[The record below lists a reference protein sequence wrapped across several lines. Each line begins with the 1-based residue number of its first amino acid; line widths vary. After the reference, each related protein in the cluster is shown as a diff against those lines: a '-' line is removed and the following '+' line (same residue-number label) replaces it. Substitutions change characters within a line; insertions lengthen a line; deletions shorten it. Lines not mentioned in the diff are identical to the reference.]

1 MIHGNK
7 NLIFLIV
14 LILFFSSK
22 IYSEE
27 KISSSPLINIDKI
40 KPSFDE
46 VEEKNENLSVNR
58 KSVSYTPLTLPTKA
72 EV

>member
-58 KSVSYTPLTLPTKA
+58 KLKKK
-72 EV
+72 